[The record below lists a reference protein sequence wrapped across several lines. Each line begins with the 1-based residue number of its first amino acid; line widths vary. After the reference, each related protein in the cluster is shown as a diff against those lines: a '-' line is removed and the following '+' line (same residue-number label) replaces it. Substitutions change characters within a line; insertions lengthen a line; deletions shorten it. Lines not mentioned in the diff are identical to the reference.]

1 MLKNSELK
9 LKDVID
15 IKRGKKLGY
24 IDDIDIEVENGQVK
38 AFVVPAHQNRL
49 FNFFLKKNDQII
61 HWSEIRKIGEDVI
74 LVSWTKIRFKIN
86 FICVILG
93 KETWRYWR
101 TGRNEMSL
109 L

>member
-24 IDDIDIEVENGQVK
+24 IDDIDIEVENGLVK

-74 LVSWTKIRFKIN
+74 LVELDEDK
-86 FICVILG
+86 V
-93 KETWRYWR
+93 
-101 TGRNEMSL
+101 
-109 L
+109 

>member
-1 MLKNSELK
+1 LQSFPSYNNFEFYFTRSGGLSVLKNSELK

-74 LVSWTKIRFKIN
+74 LVELDEDK
-86 FICVILG
+86 V
-93 KETWRYWR
+93 
-101 TGRNEMSL
+101 
-109 L
+109 

>member
-38 AFVVPAHQNRL
+38 AFVVPARQNRL

-74 LVSWTKIRFKIN
+74 LVELDEDK
-86 FICVILG
+86 V
-93 KETWRYWR
+93 
-101 TGRNEMSL
+101 
-109 L
+109 

>member
-24 IDDIDIEVENGQVK
+24 IDDVDIEVENGQVK
-38 AFVVPAHQNRL
+38 AFVVPAHQNKL

-74 LVSWTKIRFKIN
+74 LVELDEDK
-86 FICVILG
+86 V
-93 KETWRYWR
+93 
-101 TGRNEMSL
+101 
-109 L
+109 